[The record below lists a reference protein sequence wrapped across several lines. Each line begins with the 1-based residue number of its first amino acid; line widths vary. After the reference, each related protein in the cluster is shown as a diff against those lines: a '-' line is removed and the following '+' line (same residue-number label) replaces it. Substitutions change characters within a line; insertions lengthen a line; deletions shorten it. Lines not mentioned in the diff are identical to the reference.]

1 MSITDSEVA
10 RELLR
15 VLDGNEAP
23 TESDVAGAVEELQC
37 AMDAMSALALTLPA
51 ALIARSTE
59 KPARAQLLGILML
72 AGAFADMIYGNDSD
86 VYDHLQK
93 SLSSV
98 ELLIKELIKENREAA
113 IAAGNTNKEMS

>member
-37 AMDAMSALALTLPA
+37 AMDAMSALTLPA